1 MTMFWDRMHELFGE
15 TYAESVAKD
24 YVIAGLGDRTVTRA
38 LADGEDAKIVWR
50 AVCDSFNVPDSQRL
64 PPSVA
69 IVPWS
74 RSTGMVRV

>member
-1 MTMFWDRMHELFGE
+1 MTMFWDRMREFFGE

-24 YVIAGLGDRTVTRA
+24 YVIADLEDRTVSRA
-38 LADGEDAKIVWR
+38 LADGEDPKIVWR
-50 AVCDSFNVPDSQRL
+50 AVCDTFNVPDFQRL
-64 PPSVA
+64 PLSVA